1 VTATWSTPAP
11 ASVASGQAFPVALT
25 VTGTFQSV
33 SGNVVACRSDVPVNQ
48 CGGSQ
53 LQVTSASGD
62 NFGNFFAGP
71 PGTFPFSAQGIDCQG
86 PEDFYF
92 VARLFLQFPDGTSLG
107 PFFSPLTT
115 TTLQAPTGPL
125 LQVSPT
131 QLPVNTFEGL
141 TPPPQA
147 LSLQS
152 VCGESV
158 AFSAAADVPWL
169 SLSPPTG
176 TVGGSFTGGPQQVTV
191 TVDVTGLSAA
201 QSPLRGTV
209 TVTAPTAANSPLAVP
224 VTLKIL
230 GP

>member
-1 VTATWSTPAP
+1 
-11 ASVASGQAFPVALT
+11 VASGQAFPVTLT
-25 VTGTFQSV
+25 VTATLQSV
-33 SGNVVACRSDVPVNQ
+33 SVNVVACRRDVPVNQ

-53 LQVTSASGD
+53 LQVTSASGS
-62 NFGNFFAGP
+62 NFFAGP

-86 PEDFYF
+86 PEDFYL

-115 TTLQAPTGPL
+115 ATLQAPTGPL

-131 QLPVNTFEGL
+131 QLTVNAFEGL
-141 TPPPQA
+141 NPPPQA
-147 LSLQS
+147 LFLQS

-169 SLSPPTG
+169 SPTPTTG
-176 TVGGSFTGGPQQVTV
+176 TIAGSMFQQQVTV
-191 TVDVTGLSAA
+191 AVDVTGLSAA

-224 VTLKIL
+224 VTLTL
-230 GP
+230 LAP